1 MQDFKIKWVPSTNS
15 LIWNHSYDFRPK
27 FMNKLWIN
35 TPMRVNQITW
45 ITSDF
50 KINVIKKL
58 IPDLHM
64 LFLKKKSSLA
74 VVKIKPGKN
83 RLYLYYC
90 LSTGTGVVITL
101 IVTYQSYLCSALT
114 MWDPNLLF
122 ISFSAFKFLVTRKSG
137 EKSG

>member
-1 MQDFKIKWVPSTNS
+1 MNKHTNESQSDYMDHQWFQNKRNKKTNS
-15 LIWNHSYDFRPK
+15 WSSH
-27 FMNKLWIN
+27 
-35 TPMRVNQITW
+35 
-45 ITSDF
+45 
-50 KINVIKKL
+50 VI
-58 IPDLHM
+58 
-64 LFLKKKSSLA
+64 FKKKSSLA

-90 LSTGTGVVITL
+90 LSTGTGVMITV

-114 MWDPNLLF
+114 MWEPNLLF